1 MSMGGATL
9 PYLYF
14 MINDDTL
21 DQIATRL
28 EYTKSNAFAKGSLD
42 ITHIQ
47 DTDPVGEETKDV
59 RTYSDNGFSDKRLM
73 RKVGSIPSVFLMEP
87 KYKDIV
93 DGDQKSMRKAVKRF
107 FSDHPEFRTCNQNF

>member
-1 MSMGGATL
+1 MGGATL

-28 EYTKSNAFAKGSLD
+28 EYTKPNAFAKGSLD

>member
-1 MSMGGATL
+1 MGGATL

-14 MINDDTL
+14 IMINDDTL

-28 EYTKSNAFAKGSLD
+28 EYTKANDFAKGSLD

-47 DTDPVGEETKDV
+47 DTDPVGQEAKGF
-59 RTYSDNGFSDKRLM
+59 RSYGDNGFSDKRLM
-73 RKVGSIPSVFLMEP
+73 RKLGSIPSIFLMEP

-93 DGDQKSMRKAVKRF
+93 DGDQKTMKIRYR
-107 FSDHPEFRTCNQNF
+107 